1 MTTRLA
7 PITASLLLALLA
19 GTAWSRLPPASPA
32 AQAKA
37 EEAHGIAVHAD
48 KVAAYQL
55 CEAMDRVA
63 AGWFAAAKKAGRTVA
78 PPVPTP
84 ACVDPG
90 AFTPS
95 AAPAAAKP

>member
-1 MTTRLA
+1 MNRIA

-19 GTAWSRLPPASPA
+19 GAAWSKLPPLSPE

-37 EEAHGIAVHAD
+37 EEAKAKAAHAD

-78 PPVPTP
+78 PPVSTP
-84 ACVDPG
+84 PCVDPG
-90 AFTPS
+90 PFAS
-95 AAPAAAKP
+95 AAAPAAKP